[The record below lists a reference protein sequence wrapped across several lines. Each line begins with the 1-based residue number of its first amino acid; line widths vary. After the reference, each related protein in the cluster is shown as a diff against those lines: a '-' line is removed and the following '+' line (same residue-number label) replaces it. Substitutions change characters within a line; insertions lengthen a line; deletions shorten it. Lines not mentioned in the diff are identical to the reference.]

1 LTLSTKF
8 YNYLYIYEDIL
19 RNEEKMGEYLKKI
32 RERCNDKNYNKLI
45 QIKNNYLYK
54 FIAEFIELLNPASV
68 FICND
73 SKEDFNYIRDKAIKN
88 REEIKVA
95 KPGHTVHFDGYYDQG
110 RDKDNTRLMIP
121 EGVYLGPNINVI
133 DKRKGLKEILSI
145 MKNILKEKELYI
157 LFFSLGPANSKFTIP
172 AVQLTDSSY
181 VSHSEILLYRP
192 GYKEFIRLKNY
203 KDFFRFV
210 HSAGELKDGISIDVD
225 KRRIYMDTEDDIVY
239 SVNTQYG
246 GNTIGHKKLAMR
258 LGISRASK
266 EDWLTEHM
274 FISGIHGPGERVT
287 YFTGAFP
294 SMCGKTSTAM
304 LEGETVVGDD
314 IAYLRNINNRIY
326 AVNVEI
332 GIFGI
337 IEDINPHDD
346 PYIWEVLNKPEEII
360 FSNVLITEDKDVYWT
375 GKPGNVPEKGINYS
389 GDWYP
394 GKKGPDGKEIP
405 PSHKNAR
412 FTVNLKNFG
421 NLDENYDNPDG
432 VEIKGIIYGGRDS
445 DTMVPVLEAY
455 DWVHG
460 IISIGASLESETTA
474 ATLGKTGVRE
484 FNPMS
489 NLDFLSISVG
499 KYIDINLKFG
509 KLLENPPKIFGVN
522 YFLKDSSG
530 NYLNERIDKK
540 IWLKWME
547 LRVHDEVKGI
557 DIGTGFIPL
566 YEDLKALFKEFIGK
580 DYTSEDYVKQFTL
593 RVPENISKINRIIE
607 TYRDLNS
614 DVPDLLYNILEE
626 QKKRLEDLEKIKG
639 EYISPFS
646 F

>member
-1 LTLSTKF
+1 M
-8 YNYLYIYEDIL
+8 E
-19 RNEEKMGEYLKKI
+19 EYLEVIK
-32 RERCNDKNYNKLI
+32 ERCSDKNYNKLI
-45 QIKNNYLYK
+45 QIKNDYLYR
-54 FIAEFIELLNPASV
+54 FIAEFIEILNPASI

-73 SKEDFNYIRDKAIKN
+73 SKEDFDYIRDKAI
-88 REEIKVA
+88 RDGEEIKVA
-95 KPGHTVHFDGYYDQG
+95 IPGHTVHFDGYYDQG
-110 RDKDNTRLMIP
+110 RDKKNTRLMVP
-121 EGVYLGPNINVI
+121 EGVYLGSNINTI
-133 DKRKGLKEILSI
+133 DKEKGLEEILSI
-145 MKNILKEKELYI
+145 MKNIMKDKELHI
-157 LFFSLGPANSKFTIP
+157 LFFSLGPNNSRFTIP

-192 GYKEFIRLKNY
+192 GYEEFKRLGNY
-203 KDFFRFV
+203 KNFFKFV
-210 HSAGELKDGISIDVD
+210 HSAGELKDGISVNVD

-258 LGISRASK
+258 LGINRASK

-274 FISGIHGPGERVT
+274 FISGIHGPGGRVT

-304 LEGETVVGDD
+304 LEGETIVGDD
-314 IAYLRNINNRIY
+314 IAYLRNINNSVH

-346 PYIWEVLNKPEEII
+346 PYIWEVLNSPDEII

-375 GKPGNVPEKGINYS
+375 GKSGKVPEKGINYS
-389 GDWYP
+389 GEWYP

-412 FTVNLKNFG
+412 FTVNLKNFK
-421 NLDENYDNPDG
+421 NLDKNYDNPEG

-474 ATLGKTGVRE
+474 ATLDKIGVRE
-484 FNPMS
+484 LNPMS
-489 NLDFLSISVG
+489 NLDFLSVSVG

-509 KLLENPPKIFGVN
+509 KSLDNPPRIFGVN
-522 YFLKDSSG
+522 YFLKDRNG

-540 IWLKWME
+540 VWLKWME
-547 LRVHDEVKGI
+547 LRVHNEVEGI
-557 DIGTGFIPL
+557 DIGIGFIPV

-580 DYTSEDYVKQFTL
+580 DYTREDYIKQFTL
-593 RVPENISKINRIIE
+593 RIPENISKINRIIKK
-607 TYRDLNS
+607 YRGLNS
-614 DVPDLLYNILEE
+614 DVPDLLYDVLKE
-626 QKKRLEDLEKIKG
+626 QKRRLEDLKRIRG